1 MRLARLVVLVA
12 FSSVA
17 DFHSFLLKCRK
28 HRIIDKLSLDA
39 GEVKMPDGIAY
50 ALYDIIDRDIGGA
63 LHPV

>member
-1 MRLARLVVLVA
+1 MLSLVA
-12 FSSVA
+12 N
-17 DFHSFLLKCRK
+17 FHSFLLKCRK

-39 GEVKMPDGIAY
+39 GEVKIPDGIAY

>member
-1 MRLARLVVLVA
+1 MRLAKLGVLLA

-17 DFHSFLLKCRK
+17 DFHSFLLKFGQ
-28 HRIIDKLSLDA
+28 HGIIDKLSLDA